1 MMYQTSSSSVPS
13 VNSWL
18 DVQSAIRGLT
28 QDFATAFNTGNYDQ
42 AAALFTSD
50 GFLMPPHREAVQGQK
65 PIELMLRQLG
75 ETGYQNLRL
84 ETVRVEVSGDM
95 AVEIG
100 RYTAAVQQANGT
112 TVVERGKFVQTWRR
126 LGIWRMAAN
135 CWNSDLPAVR

>member
-1 MMYQTSSSSVPS
+1 MYVPTSGSATS

-28 QDFATAFNTGNYDQ
+28 QDYATAFNTGNYDQ
-42 AAALFTSD
+42 AAALFTAD
-50 GFLMPPHREAVQGQK
+50 GSLMPPQREAVQGQK
-65 PIELMLRQLG
+65 AIELMLRRLG
-75 ETGYQNLRL
+75 EAGYQNLRM
-84 ETVRVEVSGDM
+84 ETIRVEESGDM

-100 RYTAAVQQANGT
+100 RYTVAVQQANGT
-112 TVVERGKFVQTWRR
+112 AIAERGKFVQTWRR

>member
-1 MMYQTSSSSVPS
+1 MFRPLSGSAPS

-18 DVQSAIRGLT
+18 DVQSALRGLT

-50 GFLMPPHREAVQGQK
+50 GFLMPPHREMAQRPK
-65 PIELMLRQLG
+65 AIEMMLRGLG
-75 ETGYQNLRL
+75 EAGYQNLRL
-84 ETVRVEVSGDM
+84 ETIRVEESGDM

-100 RYTAAVQQANGT
+100 RYTVALQQLNGT

-126 LGIWRMAAN
+126 LGAWLMTVD
-135 CWNSDLPAVR
+135 CWSSDLPATT

>member
-1 MMYQTSSSSVPS
+1 MYRASSGNAPS

-42 AAALFTSD
+42 AAALFTAD
-50 GFLMPPHREAVQGQK
+50 GFLMPPNRESAQGQK
-65 PIELMLRQLG
+65 PIELMLRRLG
-75 ETGYQNLRL
+75 DHGYQNLRL
-84 ETVRVEVSGDM
+84 ETVRVEESGDM

-135 CWNSDLPAVR
+135 CWNSDLPVAR

>member
-1 MMYQTSSSSVPS
+1 MYRPSSGSAPG

-42 AAALFTSD
+42 AAAFFTSD
-50 GFLMPPHREAVQGQK
+50 GFLMPPQREAVQGQK
-65 PIELMLRQLG
+65 PIELMLRRLG
-75 ETGYQNLRL
+75 DAGYQNLRL
-84 ETVRVEVSGDM
+84 ETVRVEESGDM

-100 RYTAAVQQANGT
+100 RYTAAIEQLNGT
-112 TVVERGKFVQTWRR
+112 TVVERGKFVHTWRR

-135 CWNSDLPAVR
+135 CWNSDLPAAK

>member
-1 MMYQTSSSSVPS
+1 MYRSSSGSAAN

-42 AAALFTSD
+42 AAALFTAD
-50 GFLMPPHREAVQGQK
+50 GWLMPPQREAVQGQR
-65 PIELMLRQLG
+65 PIELMLRRLG
-75 ETGYQNLRL
+75 ESGYQNVRL
-84 ETVRVEVSGDM
+84 ETIRVEESGDM

-112 TVVERGKFVQTWRR
+112 TVAERGKFVQTWRR

-135 CWNSDLPAVR
+135 CWNSDLPAAK

>member
-1 MMYQTSSSSVPS
+1 MYRSSSGSAAS

-42 AAALFTSD
+42 AAALFTAD
-50 GFLMPPHREAVQGQK
+50 GLLMPPQREAVQGQK
-65 PIELMLRQLG
+65 PIEVMLRRLG
-75 ETGYQNLRL
+75 EAGYQNVRL
-84 ETVRVEVSGDM
+84 ETIRVEESGDM

-112 TVVERGKFVQTWRR
+112 TVAERGKFVQTWRR

-135 CWNSDLPAVR
+135 CWNSDLPAVK